1 MKIVLFD
8 IDGTLITTGGGAKQ
22 AFSRALS
29 EAAGRPIESDGYPFS
44 GKTDPQI
51 ARDILTA
58 NGVSGAALEAA
69 IPEAI
74 RLYLRYF
81 AEALPR
87 LESARVLPGVR
98 ELLDALA
105 AHEQSAASLGGGGG
119 EERNRATAARP
130 SARTTARPGARAAS
144 RPGVR
149 TALLTGNVVEGGRL
163 KLGHFGLTH
172 YFDFSLSCFASD
184 DADRYRLPALALER
198 ARQALG
204 PQITGRDL
212 ILVGDSEHDVL
223 CGRSVG
229 ARSVAVATGWTSA
242 QKLRALGA
250 DAVFEDFSDTA
261 RALEAILGN
270 G

>member
-1 MKIVLFD
+1 MKVVLFD

-58 NGVSGAALEAA
+58 NGVAAEALETA

-81 AEALPR
+81 AEDLPR
-87 LESARVLPGVR
+87 MESARVLPGVR
-98 ELLDALA
+98 QLLDALA
-105 AHEQSAASLGGGGG
+105 AHERPAAGQGGGDGAQ
-119 EERNRATAARP
+119 RHPATAATP
-130 SARTTARPGARAAS
+130 SARAAS
-144 RPGVR
+144 RTGVR
-149 TALLTGNVVEGGRL
+149 TALLTGNVAEGSHL

-172 YFDFSLSCFASD
+172 YFDYSLSCFASD
-184 DADRYRLPALALER
+184 DVDRYRLPALALER
-198 ARQALG
+198 ARRALG
-204 PQITGRDL
+204 PGIAGRDL

-242 QKLRALGA
+242 EKLRALGA
-250 DAVFEDFSDTA
+250 DAVLEDLSDTE
-261 RALEAILGN
+261 RALEAIFTGD
-270 G
+270 